1 MKQLYKIAICDD
13 LAADRTYLSVLS
25 QKWGKKNHYFIQISE
40 FTSAEN
46 FLFHYE
52 DKKDFDI
59 LFLDIEMGEMDGVNM
74 ARRLRKVDQNIQIVF
89 ITGYADYISD
99 GYEVDALHY
108 LMKPVKEEKLLEV
121 LDKAAARLARKEKM
135 LNLVAAGEMIRLP
148 MYQIRY
154 VQVNGNYITIY
165 GEQEITLKM
174 TLSELEE
181 KLDQHFFRAG
191 RSVLVNLM
199 MISRVTRR
207 GIYLTDGRVIP
218 LPRGAY
224 ESVNRAIIN
233 ME

>member
-1 MKQLYKIAICDD
+1 
-13 LAADRTYLSVLS
+13 
-25 QKWGKKNHYFIQISE
+25 
-40 FTSAEN
+40 
-46 FLFHYE
+46 
-52 DKKDFDI
+52 
-59 LFLDIEMGEMDGVNM
+59 
-74 ARRLRKVDQNIQIVF
+74 
-89 ITGYADYISD
+89 
-99 GYEVDALHY
+99 
-108 LMKPVKEEKLLEV
+108 MKPVKEEKLLEV

-165 GEQEITLKM
+165 GEQEITFKM

>member
-1 MKQLYKIAICDD
+1 
-13 LAADRTYLSVLS
+13 
-25 QKWGKKNHYFIQISE
+25 
-40 FTSAEN
+40 
-46 FLFHYE
+46 
-52 DKKDFDI
+52 
-59 LFLDIEMGEMDGVNM
+59 M

-191 RSVLVNLM
+191 RICFS
-199 MISRVTRR
+199 
-207 GIYLTDGRVIP
+207 
-218 LPRGAY
+218 
-224 ESVNRAIIN
+224 
-233 ME
+233 

>member
-1 MKQLYKIAICDD
+1 
-13 LAADRTYLSVLS
+13 
-25 QKWGKKNHYFIQISE
+25 
-40 FTSAEN
+40 
-46 FLFHYE
+46 
-52 DKKDFDI
+52 
-59 LFLDIEMGEMDGVNM
+59 
-74 ARRLRKVDQNIQIVF
+74 
-89 ITGYADYISD
+89 
-99 GYEVDALHY
+99 
-108 LMKPVKEEKLLEV
+108 MKPVKEEKLLEV